1 MCLLPNWYSIVCP
14 LLWKNLDGDFFFLQ
28 FASAIGCHFLWI
40 VSSCFI
46 SKVLIKSSDMCSLT
60 LLIFLF
66 FFLLKKALIEIIR
79 FSIIILYLIIVI
91 IFFMI
96 STIPCVIKNG
106 KRKKSNGSKRSKDGL
121 LDFVNHLSPLR
132 IWLMIVNLVFYTYC
146 ICPTKKLGLRQWPVS
161 WHKRSAKERGWFG
174 AENPWHAPLLHL

>member
-1 MCLLPNWYSIVCP
+1 MHCIEDFQCVCFLIGIQSCVP
-14 LLWKNLDGDFFFLQ
+14 FYGNLDGDFFFLQ

-46 SKVLIKSSDMCSLT
+46 SKVLVKSSDMCSLT

-66 FFLLKKALIEIIR
+66 FFIKEGIYWNYKI
-79 FSIIILYLIIVI
+79 FYHNIILDHRYY
-91 IFFMI
+91 FFH
-96 STIPCVIKNG
+96 
-106 KRKKSNGSKRSKDGL
+106 
-121 LDFVNHLSPLR
+121 DFNNSVNHLSPLR
-132 IWLMIVNLVFYTYC
+132 IWLMVVNLVFYTYC